1 MSAKS
6 QRYWKK
12 YGIDDRSERVEEQN
26 VSFQVFFSWISS
38 EFIYKI
44 FFIFLLGV
52 LVLIIGIWVKI
63 CVYIGAFLFLTDV
76 LLSLFEQMKSRKT
89 VLKNND
95 PNFEEFQNA
104 VLSPDWE
111 NNVKDFVKTKI
122 SGHQESTEEQCRFH
136 YKMKRRIEETT
147 YFIGTHGWEN

>member
-1 MSAKS
+1 MLKS
-6 QRYWKK
+6 RTYPFKLFLA
-12 YGIDDRSERVEEQN
+12 GFLLN
-26 VSFQVFFSWISS
+26 L
-38 EFIYKI
+38 FIKF

-52 LVLIIGIWVKI
+52 LLLIIGIWVKI
-63 CVYIGAFLFLTDV
+63 CVYIGAFLFLTDI
-76 LLSLFEQMKSRKT
+76 LLSLFDQMKSRKT

-122 SGHQESTEEQCRFH
+122 SRHQESTEE
-136 YKMKRRIEETT
+136 
-147 YFIGTHGWEN
+147 